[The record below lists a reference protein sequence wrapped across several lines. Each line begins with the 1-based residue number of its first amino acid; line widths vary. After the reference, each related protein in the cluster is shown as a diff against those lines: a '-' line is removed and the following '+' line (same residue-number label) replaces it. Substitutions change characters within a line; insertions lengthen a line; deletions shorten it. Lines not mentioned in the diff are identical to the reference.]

1 VQIETFMVGGKR
13 VSLHTSV
20 LEEKATGEEEE
31 EVVVAAVV
39 VVAAA
44 AATAGPATRCLSID
58 LLAVFTLAHCATF
71 LAVSSLGAPLRLPA
85 CLPACLQPAI

>member
-1 VQIETFMVGGKR
+1 MRRSALPAPGTAPPFPRVQIETFMVGGKR

-20 LEEKATGEEEE
+20 LEEKATGEEE

-71 LAVSSLGAPLRLPA
+71 LAV
-85 CLPACLQPAI
+85 